1 MCFNEI
7 NGTRLVTGLDK
18 NEFVDINSNSFL
30 AGCKY
35 VYSIF
40 NGLDAKV
47 PGVTL
52 ARKIILSCFKAK
64 LVTVFVPLVVEH
76 FQFLLSSVIS
86 EVIIIQCISVAIAI
100 T

>member
-1 MCFNEI
+1 MSLVVTDIKNKLCFNEI
-7 NGTRLVTGLDK
+7 NGTRLVTGLDE
-18 NEFVDINSNSFL
+18 NSFVININSFL

-64 LVTVFVPLVVEH
+64 LVTSLC
-76 FQFLLSSVIS
+76 LSY
-86 EVIIIQCISVAIAI
+86 C
-100 T
+100 